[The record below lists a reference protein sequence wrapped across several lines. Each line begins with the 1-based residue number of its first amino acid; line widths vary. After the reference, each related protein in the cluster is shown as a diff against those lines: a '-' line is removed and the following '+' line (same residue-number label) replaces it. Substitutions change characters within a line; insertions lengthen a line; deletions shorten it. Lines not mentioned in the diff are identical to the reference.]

1 MLQLGH
7 SFEIIFFNKCSNA
20 IKVKQRL
27 AAIVFMLF
35 MIGSLSTFLL
45 VSLIYNRQDTYSDE
59 VIMSLVKLGYDLMVI
74 AVNIFILVWLH
85 KILRNFKNS
94 KLQDQMRKV
103 KI

>member
-1 MLQLGH
+1 
-7 SFEIIFFNKCSNA
+7 
-20 IKVKQRL
+20 
-27 AAIVFMLF
+27 MLF
-35 MIGSLSTFLL
+35 MIGSLSTLLL

-59 VIMSLVKLGYDLMVI
+59 VIMSLVKLVYDLMVI